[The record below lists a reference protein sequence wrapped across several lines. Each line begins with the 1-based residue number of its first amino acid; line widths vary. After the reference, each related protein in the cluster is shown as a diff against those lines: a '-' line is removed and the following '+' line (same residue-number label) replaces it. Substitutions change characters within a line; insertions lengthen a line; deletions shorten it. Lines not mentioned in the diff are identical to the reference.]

1 MGATGHRG
9 QGRGHHDRHQG
20 PSARASR
27 VHRAVPPRLRPTG
40 VVLFATIDD
49 GATARF
55 VDPYQWNGDPSGN
68 RRVPRHPAGALTRHP
83 LGRRLHGT
91 IAWLL
96 GR

>member
-9 QGRGHHDRHQG
+9 QGRDHQRRG
-20 PSARASR
+20 SSARAAR

-49 GATARF
+49 GARARF
-55 VDPYQWNGDPSGN
+55 VDPHQWNADPYDE
-68 RRVPRHPAGALTRHP
+68 RRARRLRAGAMTRHP
-83 LGRRLHGT
+83 TGRRLQEA